1 MNLFRLNINKMKFKL
16 LVVNFLFLMFGVLTQ
31 AQVEIDTTQFNQLDE
46 VILTATRTERQLSSL
61 PMPVTL
67 VSKKTIN
74 QSGSVRLDEILREQ
88 TGIVTVT
95 DESGFEG
102 VQMQGIASDYI
113 LILIDGVPLVGRSAG
128 NFDLSRLT
136 VGNIKQ
142 IEVVKGPSSSLYGSE
157 ALGGV
162 INIITEKPSQQDL
175 EGSASYRIGRFS
187 QQDINLELNQAFD
200 QLRYSV
206 FMNRFSSQGY
216 DLNTQTEGQT
226 VNPFENYTLNA
237 RVYYDFSD
245 RLKFSSSTRFFN
257 EKQDISFST
266 QDEAFNGDT
275 QQHEWNLHTQLDHEL
290 SSDFEVTYELYYTS
304 YKVEESVF
312 NSTLNS
318 LSSANFFN
326 QQLLRPEVR
335 TNLRFNEKGIL
346 TTGLGYQYESL
357 DRTFFDEQVN
367 FNSQYLY
374 AQYDVDLLE
383 QLNVIAGLRFDNH
396 SEYSN
401 QLSPK
406 LAMRYQFSDQLAL
419 KASVGRGF
427 KAPDF
432 RQLYFD
438 FLNSAVGYVVLGY
451 NVAADKLEELQNQGQ
466 ILETVVSQNELN
478 QGLDAES
485 STGYNLGF
493 TYKRDRWSAELN
505 FFRNDFKNLIDTRII
520 ARLNNGQ
527 NVFSYVNFDEVFTTG
542 LEFNS
547 SIEVTKNFTLNAG
560 YQLLYAYD
568 KTNLERIENNQVFVR
583 NPANNQTELVSRS
596 DYFGLVNRSRHNANL
611 KLFYDLPK
619 LETDV
624 SLRLLYRSKYAQFD
638 TNGNGLID
646 TYDTS
651 FVNGFATVNFAASK
665 QFLNDF
671 RLQIGANNLLDYTDT
686 NIPSMPGIQG
696 FVKIDYQF

>member
-1 MNLFRLNINKMKFKL
+1 MHLFRLNINKMKFKL
-16 LVVNFLFLMFGVLTQ
+16 LVVNCLFLMFGVLTQ
-31 AQVEIDTTQFNQLDE
+31 AQDEIDTTKFNQLDE

-102 VQMQGIASDYI
+102 VQMQGVASDYI

-175 EGSASYRIGRFS
+175 EGSASFRIGRFS

-226 VNPFENYTLNA
+226 VNPFENHTLNA

-245 RLKFSSSTRFFN
+245 RLNLSSSARFFN
-257 EKQDISFST
+257 ENQDISFST

-275 QQHEWNLHTQLDHEL
+275 QQNEWNLHTQLDHEL

-478 QGLDAES
+478 QDLDAES

-505 FFRNDFKNLIDTRII
+505 FFRNDFTNLIDTRII

-568 KTNLERIENNQVFVR
+568 KTNLDRIDNNQVFVR

-651 FVNGFATVNFAASK
+651 FVNGFATVNFTASK
-665 QFLNDF
+665 QFFNDF
-671 RLQIGANNLLDYTDT
+671 RLQVGANNLLDYTDA

-696 FVKIDYQF
+696 FVKLNYQF

>member
-1 MNLFRLNINKMKFKL
+1 MKFKL
-16 LVVNFLFLMFGVLTQ
+16 LVVNGLFLIFGVLSY

-67 VSKKTIN
+67 ISKKAIN

-102 VQMQGIASDYI
+102 VQMQGISSDYI

-162 INIITEKPSQQDL
+162 INIITEKPSQREL

-245 RLKFSSSTRFFN
+245 RLNLSSSARFFN
-257 EKQDISFST
+257 ENQDISFST

-275 QQHEWNLHTQLDHEL
+275 QQNEWNLHTQLDHEL
-290 SSDFEVTYELYYTS
+290 SSDFEATYELYYTS

-326 QQLLRPEVR
+326 QKLLRPEVR
-335 TNLRFNEKGIL
+335 TNLTFNEKGTL

-374 AQYDVDLLE
+374 AQYDVDLLD

-451 NVAADKLEELQNQGQ
+451 NVAANKLVELQNQGQ
-466 ILETVVSQNELN
+466 ILETVVSQDELN
-478 QGLDAES
+478 QALDAEN
-485 STGYNLGF
+485 STGYNLGL
-493 TYKRDRWSAELN
+493 TYQRDRWNAELN
-505 FFRNDFKNLIDTRII
+505 FFRNDFTNLIDTRII

-547 SIEVTKNFTLNAG
+547 SVEVTRNLTLNAG

-568 KTNLERIENNQVFVR
+568 KTNLDRIDNNQVFVR
-583 NPANNQTELVSRS
+583 NPVNNQTELVSRS

-665 QFLNDF
+665 QFFNDF
-671 RLQIGANNLLDYTDT
+671 RLQVGANNLLDYTDA

>member
-1 MNLFRLNINKMKFKL
+1 MKFKL
-16 LVVNFLFLMFGVLTQ
+16 LVINCLFLMFGVLMQ

-216 DLNTQTEGQT
+216 DLNNQTEGQT

-257 EKQDISFST
+257 ENQDIGFSS

-275 QQHEWNLHTQLDHEL
+275 QQNEWNLHTKLDHEL
-290 SSDFEVTYELYYTS
+290 STSFEATYELYYTN
-304 YKVEESVF
+304 YKIEETVF

-318 LSSANFFN
+318 LSSNNFFN
-326 QQLLRPEVR
+326 QQLFRPEIR
-335 TNLRFNEKGIL
+335 TNLQLEEKGTL

-357 DRTFFDEQVN
+357 DRTFFDNQVN

-374 AQYDVDLLE
+374 AQYDVDLLD

-406 LAMRYQFSDQLAL
+406 LAMRYQFNDQLAF

-485 STGYNLGF
+485 STGYNLGI
-493 TYKRDRWSAELN
+493 TYKCDRWNAELN
-505 FFRNDFKNLIDTRII
+505 FFRNDFTNLIDTRII

-547 SIEVTKNFTLNAG
+547 NIEVTKNFTLNAG

-568 KTNLERIENNQVFVR
+568 KTNLDRIENNQVFVR

-665 QFLNDF
+665 QFFNDF
-671 RLQIGANNLLDYTDT
+671 RLQIGANNLLDYTDA

-696 FVKIDYQF
+696 FVKLNYQF

>member
-1 MNLFRLNINKMKFKL
+1 MHLFRLNINKMKFKS
-16 LVVNFLFLMFGVLTQ
+16 LVINCLFLMFGVLTY

-187 QQDINLELNQAFD
+187 QQDINLELSQAFD

-257 EKQDISFST
+257 ENQDIGFSN

-275 QQHEWNLHTQLDHEL
+275 QQNEWNLHTKLDHEL
-290 SSDFEVTYELYYTS
+290 SSDFEATYELYYTS

-357 DRTFFDEQVN
+357 DRTFFDDQVN

-374 AQYDVDLLE
+374 AQYDVDLLD
-383 QLNVIAGLRFDNH
+383 QLNIIAGLRFDNH

-478 QGLDAES
+478 QDLDAES

-493 TYKRDRWSAELN
+493 TYKRDRWNAELN
-505 FFRNDFKNLIDTRII
+505 FFRNDFTNLIDTRII

-547 SIEVTKNFTLNAG
+547 NIEVTKNFTLNAG

-568 KTNLERIENNQVFVR
+568 KTNLDRIENNQVFVR

-665 QFLNDF
+665 QFFNDF
-671 RLQIGANNLLDYTDT
+671 RLQIGANNLLDYTDA

-696 FVKIDYQF
+696 FVKLNYQF

>member
-1 MNLFRLNINKMKFKL
+1 MKFKL

>member
-1 MNLFRLNINKMKFKL
+1 MRLFRLNINKMNFKL
-16 LVVNFLFLMFGVLTQ
+16 LVVNCLFLMFGVLTQ

-102 VQMQGIASDYI
+102 VQMQGISSDYI

-175 EGSASYRIGRFS
+175 EGSASFRIGRFS

-245 RLKFSSSTRFFN
+245 RLKLSSSTRFFN
-257 EKQDISFST
+257 ENQDIGFSN

-275 QQHEWNLHTQLDHEL
+275 QQDEWNLHTQLDHEL
-290 SSDFEVTYELYYTS
+290 STSFEATYELYYTS

-406 LAMRYQFSDQLAL
+406 LAMRYQFSDQLSL

-493 TYKRDRWSAELN
+493 TYKRDRWNAELN
-505 FFRNDFKNLIDTRII
+505 FFRNDFTNLIDTRII

-568 KTNLERIENNQVFVR
+568 KTNLDRIENNQVFVR

-665 QFLNDF
+665 QFFNDF
-671 RLQIGANNLLDYTDT
+671 RLQVGANNLLDYTDA

-696 FVKIDYQF
+696 FVKLNYQF

>member
-1 MNLFRLNINKMKFKL
+1 
-16 LVVNFLFLMFGVLTQ
+16 
-31 AQVEIDTTQFNQLDE
+31 
-46 VILTATRTERQLSSL
+46 
-61 PMPVTL
+61 MPVTL

-245 RLKFSSSTRFFN
+245 RLNLSSSARFFN
-257 EKQDISFST
+257 ENQDISFST
-266 QDEAFNGDT
+266 QDEVFNGDT
-275 QQHEWNLHTQLDHEL
+275 QQNEWNLHTQLDHEL

-326 QQLLRPEVR
+326 QKLLRPEVR
-335 TNLRFNEKGIL
+335 TNLRFNEKGTL

-374 AQYDVDLLE
+374 AQYDVDLLD

-505 FFRNDFKNLIDTRII
+505 FFRNDFTNLIDTRII

-568 KTNLERIENNQVFVR
+568 KTNLECIENNQVFVR

-624 SLRLLYRSKYAQFD
+624 SLRLLYRSKNAQFD

-665 QFLNDF
+665 QFFNDF

>member
-16 LVVNFLFLMFGVLTQ
+16 LVVNCLFLMFGVLTQ
-31 AQVEIDTTQFNQLDE
+31 AQVEIDTTKFNQLDE

-61 PMPVTL
+61 PMLVTL

-102 VQMQGIASDYI
+102 VQMQGISSDYI

-187 QQDINLELNQAFD
+187 QQDINLELSQAFD

-216 DLNTQTEGQT
+216 DLDNQTEGQT

-406 LAMRYQFSDQLAL
+406 LAMRYQFNDQLAL

-505 FFRNDFKNLIDTRII
+505 FFRNDFTNLIDTRII

-568 KTNLERIENNQVFVR
+568 KTNLDRIENNQVFVR

-665 QFLNDF
+665 QFFNDF
-671 RLQIGANNLLDYTDT
+671 RLQVGANNLLDYTDA

-696 FVKIDYQF
+696 FVKLNYQF

>member
-1 MNLFRLNINKMKFKL
+1 MKFKS
-16 LVVNFLFLMFGVLTQ
+16 LVINCLFLMFGVLTY

-187 QQDINLELNQAFD
+187 QQDINLELSQAFD

-257 EKQDISFST
+257 ENQDIGFSN

-275 QQHEWNLHTQLDHEL
+275 QQNEWNLHTKLDHEL
-290 SSDFEVTYELYYTS
+290 SSDFEATYELYYTS

-357 DRTFFDEQVN
+357 DRTFFDDQVN

-374 AQYDVDLLE
+374 AQYDVDLLD
-383 QLNVIAGLRFDNH
+383 QLNIIAGLRFDNH

-478 QGLDAES
+478 QDLDAES

-493 TYKRDRWSAELN
+493 TYKRDRWNAELN
-505 FFRNDFKNLIDTRII
+505 FFRNDFTNLIDTRII

-547 SIEVTKNFTLNAG
+547 NIEVTKNFTLNAG

-568 KTNLERIENNQVFVR
+568 KTNLDRIENNQVFVR

-665 QFLNDF
+665 QFFNDF
-671 RLQIGANNLLDYTDT
+671 RLQIGANNLLDYTDA

-696 FVKIDYQF
+696 FVKLNYQF

>member
-1 MNLFRLNINKMKFKL
+1 VNLFRLNINKMKFKL
-16 LVVNFLFLMFGVLTQ
+16 LVVNCLFLMFGVLTQ
-31 AQVEIDTTQFNQLDE
+31 AQVEIDTTKFNQLDE

-102 VQMQGIASDYI
+102 VQMQGISSDYI

-175 EGSASYRIGRFS
+175 EGSASFRIGRFS

-257 EKQDISFST
+257 ENQDIGFSN

-275 QQHEWNLHTQLDHEL
+275 QQDEWNLHTQLDHEL
-290 SSDFEVTYELYYTS
+290 SSDFEATYELYYTH
-304 YKVEESVF
+304 YKIEETVF

-318 LSSANFFN
+318 LSSNNFFN
-326 QQLLRPEVR
+326 QKLLRPEVR
-335 TNLRFNEKGIL
+335 TNLTFNEKGTL

-374 AQYDVDLLE
+374 AQYDVDLLD

-406 LAMRYQFSDQLAL
+406 LAMRYQFSDKLAL

-451 NVAADKLEELQNQGQ
+451 NVAANKLEELQNQGQ
-466 ILETVVSQNELN
+466 ILETVVSQDELN
-478 QGLDAES
+478 QALDAEN
-485 STGYNLGF
+485 STGYNLGL
-493 TYKRDRWSAELN
+493 TYQRDRWNAELN
-505 FFRNDFKNLIDTRII
+505 FFRNDFTNLIDTRII

-547 SIEVTKNFTLNAG
+547 SVEITRNFTLNAG

-568 KTNLERIENNQVFVR
+568 KNNLDRIDNNQVFVR

-651 FVNGFATVNFAASK
+651 FVNGFATVNF
-665 QFLNDF
+665 
-671 RLQIGANNLLDYTDT
+671 DYTDA

-696 FVKIDYQF
+696 FVKFNYQF